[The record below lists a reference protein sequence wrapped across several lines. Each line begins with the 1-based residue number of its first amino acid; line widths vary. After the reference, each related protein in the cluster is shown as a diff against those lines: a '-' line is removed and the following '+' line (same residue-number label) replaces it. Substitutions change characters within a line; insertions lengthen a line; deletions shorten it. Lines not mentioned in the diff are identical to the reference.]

1 MLVKKLIHQP
11 SARRRILRE
20 RLTEPLHLNV
30 ASLFVAA
37 FGSVRSKIAF
47 DLIQRPHYAYG
58 LLEAADQIIGKGGD
72 ESIAALRQLDVQ
84 PSYLDETW
92 VTGAG

>member
-30 ASLFVAA
+30 ASSFVAA

-47 DLIQRPHYAYG
+47 DLQRPHYAYG
-58 LLEAADQIIGKGGD
+58 LLEAADQAREAG
-72 ESIAALRQLDVQ
+72 LRAFTAVEL
-84 PSYLDETW
+84 
-92 VTGAG
+92 G